1 MKPNSSRTIKQPPA
15 RKPAHPL
22 PADPVELNIDS
33 LSYDGRGVGR
43 YQGKTAFIANALP
56 GEQVL
61 ARLTEEKARFYQGH
75 ADTVISPSKHR
86 IEPACP
92 HYQQCGGCDLQHL
105 DNQAQLELKQTQVLE
120 QLERIG
126 HTKPANIRAPLTA
139 VSWHYRRSARIGI
152 NQLADGEPIIGFRRR
167 GSHLLTQ
174 IDSCAVLDARVSDIF
189 SRVREALRDS
199 GDIRYITQLD
209 LNLGDQDGYL
219 SLRLKRRLTDEHLEI
234 FTELA
239 DHYSLNL
246 QYQVIGAEQS
256 DAPAQLSSYHLGE
269 QVLAFRPGDFIQVNA
284 SINQQMISEACQLLD
299 LKPEDRVLDMFCG
312 LGNFSLP
319 VAHSG
324 ALVTGVEGSL
334 SMVEQAQRNAQQN
347 QLHHCRFFCA
357 NLADDLKGLQWFKQ
371 DYNKIIIDPPRTG
384 AASLIPQICRLKPEL
399 ILYISC
405 NPGALA
411 RDSQLLNEEGY
422 QLQEFLV
429 MDMFPQ
435 THHVE
440 SMALFVRGKKKSPK
454 KKLFTGKGISR

>member
-15 RKPAHPL
+15 RKPSQPL
-22 PADPVELNIDS
+22 PVEPVELSISS

-61 ARLTEEKARFYQGH
+61 ARLTEEKSRFYQGH
-75 ADTVISPSKHR
+75 TDSVISPSSHR
-86 IEPACP
+86 IEPDCP

-105 DNQAQLELKQTQVLE
+105 DNQAQLELKQTQALE

-126 HTKPANIRAPLTA
+126 HTKPLSISTALTA
-139 VSWHYRRSARIGI
+139 TSWNYRRSARIGI
-152 NQLADGEPIIGFRRR
+152 NQLADGEPIVGFRRR
-167 GSHLLTQ
+167 GSNLLTQ
-174 IDSCAVLDARVSDIF
+174 IDSCAVLDSRISDIF
-189 SRVREALRDS
+189 SQVRNGLRDS

-209 LNLGDQDGYL
+209 VNLGDQGGYL
-219 SLRLKRRLTDEHLEI
+219 SLRLKRPLTGQHLEI
-234 FTELA
+234 FTALA
-239 DHYSLNL
+239 NHYSLNL
-246 QYQVIGAEQS
+246 QYQIIESEQS
-256 DAPAQLSSYHLGE
+256 EPPAQLASYQLGD
-269 QVLAFRPGDFIQVNA
+269 LALEFRPGDFIQVNA
-284 SINQQMISEACQLLD
+284 AINQQMINKACQLLD

-324 ALVTGVEGSL
+324 ASVTGIEGSM
-334 SMVEQAQRNAQQN
+334 SMVEQAQRNALQN
-347 QLHHCRFFCA
+347 QLVNCRFFCA
-357 NLADDLKGLQWFKQ
+357 NLADDLKGLHWFKQ
-371 DYNKIIIDPPRTG
+371 SYSKIIIDPPRTG
-384 AASLIPQICRLKPEL
+384 AASLIPQICSLKPEL

-422 QLQEFLV
+422 ILQEFLV

-440 SMALFVRGKKKSPK
+440 SMALFIRGKKKSQK
-454 KKLFTGKGISR
+454 KKLFNGKGISR